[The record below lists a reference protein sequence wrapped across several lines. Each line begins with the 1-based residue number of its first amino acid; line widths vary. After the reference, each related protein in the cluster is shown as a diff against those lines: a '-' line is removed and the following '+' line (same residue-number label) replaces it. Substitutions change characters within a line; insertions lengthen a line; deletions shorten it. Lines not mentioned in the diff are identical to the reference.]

1 MSTPASVAKHPVH
14 PMLVMF
20 PIALWTF
27 GLVCDL
33 LSLGAARDPF
43 WGDVAFYSMAAGL
56 IGALAA
62 AVPGF
67 IDFRSLRGTR
77 VGKLATM
84 HMALNLIAVALFA
97 ISIWLRLGHAQSPL
111 AIGLAVVGIL
121 LIATS
126 GWLGGE
132 LVYVHG
138 IGVAPAVPAPS
149 KPTSSPGS
157 GSRRAS

>member
-1 MSTPASVAKHPVH
+1 MSTPASIAKHPLH

-33 LSLGAARDPF
+33 LSLRAGGQPF
-43 WGDVAFYSMAAGL
+43 WGDVAFYSMSAGL

-67 IDFRSLRGTR
+67 IDYLSLRGSR
-77 VGKLATM
+77 VGKLVTV
-84 HMALNLIAVALFA
+84 HMLLNLVAVALFA
-97 ISIWLRLGHAQSPL
+97 ISIGLRLGNAPSSL
-111 AIGLAVVGIL
+111 AIGLAVVGVL
-121 LIATS
+121 LIAAS

-138 IGVAPAVPAPS
+138 VGVAPAAGA
-149 KPTSSPGS
+149 TSSPAGAP
-157 GSRRAS
+157 SRRAR